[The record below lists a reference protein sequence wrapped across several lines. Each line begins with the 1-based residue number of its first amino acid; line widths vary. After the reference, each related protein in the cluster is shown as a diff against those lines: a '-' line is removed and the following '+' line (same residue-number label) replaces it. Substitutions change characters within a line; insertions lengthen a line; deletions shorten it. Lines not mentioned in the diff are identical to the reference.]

1 MTRGVAAPIT
11 IALTTTSYPDMN
23 PYIDTMIF
31 IGLYFAGVL
40 LVLFIGGLLVE
51 TDLYRASAERR
62 GKYYPQSRI
71 LKDLRP
77 IQQTMVEF
85 VAASDPSRALLQRL
99 AGNEQPMPLRKLL
112 DNISARE
119 TRWTALLVMSV
130 AGLVRFVWRGIRLTD
145 VGREVLARM
154 SGRTTIPRQDILN
167 VRERASDLA
176 KESPATGEAEN
187 AKEGMS
193 HLQPVKGARDRKDH
207 DRFSELA
214 ATTRF
219 LRIDQL
225 RMQIEASAA
234 NAETSSPAIITPAD
248 YRELTAA
255 IVAAKKL
262 AWQGQTRVLQEKLA
276 HAVIARGGNLPPDVI
291 TINTRAE
298 LVDLETNE
306 LLQLTLVFPMEAK
319 FEKGRISVFDALG
332 AAMLGRRVGDRFNW
346 AVPYRER
353 RFEVRAIQFQPET
366 ALKLAA

>member
-1 MTRGVAAPIT
+1 MPRGVAARST

-23 PYIDTMIF
+23 AYIDTMIF
-31 IGLYFAGVL
+31 IGLYFAGVVL
-40 LVLFIGGLLVE
+40 ILFIGGLLVQ

-71 LKDLRP
+71 IKDLRL
-77 IQQTMVEF
+77 IQQTMIEF

-99 AGNEQPMPLRKLL
+99 AGSEQPVPLRKLL
-112 DNISARE
+112 DNISARG
-119 TRWTALLVMSV
+119 TRWTALLVMRV
-130 AGLVRFVWRGIRLTD
+130 ARLVRFMWRGIGLTD

-154 SGRTTIPRQDILN
+154 SGGTTVPRHDTLN
-167 VRERASDLA
+167 VLERASDLA
-176 KESPATGEAEN
+176 KTSPATGEAEN

-193 HLQPVKGARDRKDH
+193 SLPPVMGARDRKDH
-207 DRFSELA
+207 NRFSEPA

-219 LRIDQL
+219 LRTNQL
-225 RMQIEASAA
+225 RMQTEAGAA

-291 TINTRAE
+291 TMNTRAE
-298 LVDLETNE
+298 LVDLATNE
-306 LLQLTLVFPMEAK
+306 SLELTLVFPIDAK
-319 FEKGRISVFDALG
+319 FEEGRISVFDALG
-332 AAMLGRRVGDRFNW
+332 AAMLGRRVGDRFYW

-353 RFEVRAIQFQPET
+353 RVEVRAIQFQPEI

>member
-1 MTRGVAAPIT
+1 
-11 IALTTTSYPDMN
+11 
-23 PYIDTMIF
+23 MIF
-31 IGLYFAGVL
+31 IGLYFAFVL
-40 LVLFIGGLLVE
+40 LVLFIGGLLVQ

-112 DNISARE
+112 DNISTGE
-119 TRWTALLVMSV
+119 TGWTALFVMSA
-130 AGLVRFVWRGIRLTD
+130 AGLVRFVWRGIRLTG
-145 VGREVLARM
+145 VGREVLATM
-154 SGRTTIPRQDILN
+154 SGRTTIPRHDILN
-167 VRERASDLA
+167 VLERASDLA
-176 KESPATGEAEN
+176 KENPATGEADN

-207 DRFSELA
+207 DRFSEPA

-219 LRIDQL
+219 PRIDQL
-225 RMQIEASAA
+225 RMQTEASAA

-248 YRELTAA
+248 YRELTSA

-262 AWQGQTRVLQEKLA
+262 AWQGQTRLLQEKLA

-306 LLQLTLVFPMEAK
+306 SLQLTLVFPMDAK
-319 FEKGRISVFDALG
+319 FEEGRISVFDGLG
-332 AAMLGRRVGDRFNW
+332 AAMLGRRVGDQFNW
-346 AVPYRER
+346 AVPYKER